1 VNASRSVAVISFLGI
16 LIGSLAACGGS
27 SSSDPSSS
35 TTLGPFS
42 STTLVSNGSVAAA
55 HTDPNLQ
62 NGWGITFNPTG
73 TFWVS
78 DNTVQKSSLYDGNGV
93 VQSLVVT
100 IPAGSQGPASP
111 TGIIFNTT
119 SDFVISSGGNSSK
132 AVFAWATEAG
142 TIAAWS
148 PKVLP
153 TQAVTAFDD
162 QAGGAIYKGLTAAS
176 ANGQNFWYATDFH
189 NGKVDVFNAT
199 FQKVQLDGQFVD
211 PSLPSG
217 FAPFGIQSIGNN
229 IFVTFAKQNAA
240 ASAQVVGA
248 GFGVLDEFDTSGHFI
263 KQIVAA
269 GGSLNAP
276 WGMAQA
282 PANFGSLS
290 NDILVGN
297 FGDGT
302 IEAFDPNSGQDLGK
316 LILTSGAPFTQM
328 GLWGISFGNGVDNQ
342 PTNTLFYAAG
352 PSKTTGVF
360 GRIDLA
366 S

>member
-1 VNASRSVAVISFLGI
+1 MNAYKWAAGLAVSGTL
-16 LIGSLAACGGS
+16 LSALAACGGGSNNS
-27 SSSDPSSS
+27 SPPSTAGS
-35 TTLGPFS
+35 FA
-42 STTLVSNGSVAAA
+42 STTLVSDGSIAAS

-62 NGWGITFNPTG
+62 NGWGVAFNPTG

-78 DNTVQKSSLYDGNGV
+78 DNTVQKSSLYDGNAV

-111 TGIIFNTT
+111 TGIIFNSTN
-119 SDFVISSGGNSSK
+119 DFVISSGGNSAT

-142 TIAAWS
+142 TVAAWS

-176 ANGQNFWYATDFH
+176 ANGANFWYATDFH
-189 NGKVDVFNAT
+189 NGKVDVFDAS
-199 FQKVQLDGQFVD
+199 FQKVQLDGQFQD
-211 PSLPSG
+211 PNLAAG
-217 FAPFGIQSIGNN
+217 FGPFGIQAIGND
-229 IFVTFAKQNAA
+229 IFVTFAKQNAT

-248 GFGVLDEFDTSGHFI
+248 GLGILDEFDTSGHFI
-263 KQIVAA
+263 KQIVGV
-269 GGSLNAP
+269 GGTLNAP
-276 WGMAQA
+276 WGVAQA
-282 PANFGSLS
+282 PANFGPLS
-290 NDILVGN
+290 NDMLVGN

-302 IEAFDPNSGQDLGK
+302 IEAFDPNTGRDLGK
-316 LILTSGAPFTQM
+316 LVLTDGTPFTQM

-360 GRIDLA
+360 GRIDL
-366 S
+366 SN